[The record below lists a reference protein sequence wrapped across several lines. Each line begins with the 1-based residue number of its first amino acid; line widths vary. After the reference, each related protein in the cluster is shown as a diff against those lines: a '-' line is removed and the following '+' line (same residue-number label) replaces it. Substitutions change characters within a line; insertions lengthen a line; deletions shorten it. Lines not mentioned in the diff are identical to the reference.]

1 VKVFASFFKK
11 KRFLGESLMC
21 GLCGIV
27 GNAPHWT
34 DGVSAPDT
42 PTRRRE
48 RQERV
53 RGLNRVL
60 APFGLT
66 ASDWQGHAYVI
77 ATRTGRSE
85 IVDNAG
91 HLWQAAARLRG
102 RACDPLDPA
111 LIARLEG
118 EARS

>member
-1 VKVFASFFKK
+1 
-11 KRFLGESLMC
+11 MC
-21 GLCGIV
+21 GLCGMV

-34 DGVSAPDT
+34 EGVPAPSTLDV

-66 ASDWQGHAYVI
+66 ASDWQAHAYVI
-77 ATRTGRSE
+77 ATRTGRQE
-85 IVDNAG
+85 IVDNTA

-102 RACDPLDPA
+102 KACDPLDLG
-111 LIARLEG
+111 LIERLEG
-118 EARS
+118 DARS

>member
-1 VKVFASFFKK
+1 
-11 KRFLGESLMC
+11 MC

-34 DGVSAPDT
+34 DGVPRPAAPGPSAPDT

-60 APFGLT
+60 GPFGLT

-85 IVDNAG
+85 IVDNTA

-102 RACDPLDPA
+102 RPCDPLDPA

-118 EARS
+118 DARS

>member
-1 VKVFASFFKK
+1 
-11 KRFLGESLMC
+11 MC

-34 DGVSAPDT
+34 DGAAALSLADP

-48 RQERV
+48 RQLRV
-53 RGLNRVL
+53 RALNRVL

-77 ATRTGRSE
+77 ATHTGRQE
-85 IVDNAG
+85 IVDNTA

-102 RACDPLDPA
+102 KPCDPLDPV

-118 EARS
+118 DTLS

>member
-1 VKVFASFFKK
+1 
-11 KRFLGESLMC
+11 MC

-34 DGVSAPDT
+34 DGMPAPSPSQPAAPDT

-66 ASDWQGHAYVI
+66 ASDWQAHAYVI
-77 ATRTGRSE
+77 ATRTGRQE
-85 IVDNAG
+85 IVDNTA

-102 RACDPLDPA
+102 KPCDPLDPL
-111 LIARLEG
+111 LIARLES

>member
-1 VKVFASFFKK
+1 V
-11 KRFLGESLMC
+11 C

-34 DGVSAPDT
+34 DGVPAPSVSEGRVPDA

-48 RQERV
+48 RAERV

-66 ASDWQGHAYVI
+66 ASDWQAHAYVI
-77 ATRTGRSE
+77 ATHTGRQE
-85 IVDNAG
+85 IVDNTA

-102 RACDPLDPA
+102 KPCDPLD
-111 LIARLEG
+111 LMLLTRLEG
-118 EARS
+118 EGGA

>member
-1 VKVFASFFKK
+1 
-11 KRFLGESLMC
+11 MC

-34 DGVSAPDT
+34 DGVPGPSVSAPSASGPAAPDT
-42 PTRRRE
+42 PSRRRE

-66 ASDWQGHAYVI
+66 ASDWQAHAYII

-85 IVDNAG
+85 IVDNVA

-102 RACDPLDPA
+102 KPCDPLDPV

-118 EARS
+118 DARP

>member
-1 VKVFASFFKK
+1 
-11 KRFLGESLMC
+11 MC

-34 DGVSAPDT
+34 DGVPGQAVADP
-42 PTRRRE
+42 PARRRE

-53 RGLNRVL
+53 RALNRVL
-60 APFGLT
+60 GPFGLT
-66 ASDWQGHAYVI
+66 ASDWQAHAYVI
-77 ATRTGRSE
+77 ANRTGRSE
-85 IVDNAG
+85 IVDTVA

-102 RACDPLDPA
+102 QPCDPLDPG

-118 EARS
+118 DGHR

>member
-1 VKVFASFFKK
+1 
-11 KRFLGESLMC
+11 MC

-34 DGVSAPDT
+34 DGVPAPSAPDT
-42 PTRRRE
+42 PARRRE

-66 ASDWQGHAYVI
+66 ASDWQTHAYVI
-77 ATRTGRSE
+77 ATRTGRQE
-85 IVDNAG
+85 IVDNTA

-102 RACDPLDPA
+102 KPCDPLDPA
-111 LIARLEG
+111 LIARLES
-118 EARS
+118 EARP

>member
-1 VKVFASFFKK
+1 
-11 KRFLGESLMC
+11 MC

-34 DGVSAPDT
+34 DRLPAPGLDEPDT
-42 PTRRRE
+42 PRRRRE

-60 APFGLT
+60 GPFGLIV
-66 ASDWQGHAYVI
+66 SDWQAHAFVI
-77 ATRTGRSE
+77 ATPTGRQE
-85 IVDNAG
+85 IVDNTA

-102 RACDPLDPA
+102 RPCDPLDPMI
-111 LIARLEG
+111 IARLEG
-118 EARS
+118 EAR

>member
-1 VKVFASFFKK
+1 
-11 KRFLGESLMC
+11 MC

-34 DGVSAPDT
+34 DGVPAPSAPDT

-48 RQERV
+48 RQARV

-66 ASDWQGHAYVI
+66 ASDWQAHAYVI
-77 ATRTGRSE
+77 ATRTGRQE
-85 IVDNAG
+85 IVDNTA

-102 RACDPLDPA
+102 QPCDPLDPV
-111 LIARLEG
+111 LIVRLES